1 MLDLTEVSAFLTI
14 VDMKSFTRAAEVLGT
29 TQPVISARL
38 KKLEAATGRR
48 LLERHPRLV
57 RLSAE
62 GEAFLPAARALMV
75 AHDAAFYPS
84 AVARQ
89 RLRIGISE
97 HAAGHELPQMLAKV
111 AAASPHLRLEVQLG
125 LSNRLL
131 DAFDDG
137 TLDAV
142 IVRSDASRRDGEFL
156 RHDPLGW
163 YAAPSWQWTPD
174 APLPLLTLS
183 SDCGM
188 RVMSAQALDGA
199 GIGWADAFIGGGIAA
214 VTAAVMAG
222 LGVAPLARR
231 IAPHEA
237 VEVGRRLGLPPLPA
251 SRIMLHAS
259 TNDAANIKALRTLS
273 AFVRS
278 TREAA

>member
-1 MLDLTEVSAFLTI
+1 MLDLTEVTAFLTI

-38 KKLEAATGRR
+38 KKLELATGRH

-62 GEAFLPAARALMV
+62 GEAFLPAARALMA

-84 AVARQ
+84 VVARQ

-97 HAAGHELPQMLAKV
+97 HAAGHDLPLMLGKI

-131 DAFDDG
+131 DAFNEG
-137 TLDAV
+137 ALDAV
-142 IVRSDASRRDGEFL
+142 VVRSDAGRRDGEFL
-156 RHDPLGW
+156 RQDPVGW
-163 YAAPSWQWTPD
+163 YAAPAWQWPAGT
-174 APLPLLTLS
+174 PLPLLTLS
-183 SDCGM
+183 SDCGL
-188 RVMSAQALDGA
+188 RAMSARALDGA
-199 GIGWADAFIGGGIAA
+199 GLAWADAFVGGGIAA
-214 VTAAVMAG
+214 VTAAVSAG

-231 IAPHEA
+231 TAPRDA
-237 VEVGRRLGLPPLPA
+237 LEVGRRLGLPQLPA

-259 TNDAANIKALRTLS
+259 VQDPAIRVALRTLS
-273 AFVRS
+273 TFVRG
-278 TREAA
+278 TREAP